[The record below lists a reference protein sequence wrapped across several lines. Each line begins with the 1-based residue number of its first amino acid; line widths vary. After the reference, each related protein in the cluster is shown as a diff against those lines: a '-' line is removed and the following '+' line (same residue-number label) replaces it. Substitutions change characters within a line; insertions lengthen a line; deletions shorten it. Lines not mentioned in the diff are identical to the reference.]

1 MGGRPVICSP
11 AAVANG
17 GEVGYNLRRKAAGG
31 PRPRKGRRMS
41 DDARRPLEPEDYTEP
56 RCLLNGE
63 TFGQAWVRPIP
74 QQRIIEKLDEYTGHR
89 DYAGAEKLLLYWL
102 EEALQGRDEQGRLL
116 ILNELIGCY
125 RKSDRREKALAAA
138 EEALELLKKLELE
151 DSVTGGTTFVNAATA
166 YDAFGEDER
175 ALELFQNARKAYEG
189 NERTEPEL
197 LGGLYNNM
205 ALAHVAL
212 GRFEEALSL
221 FGQALE
227 QMEKTPGGE
236 PERAVT
242 CLNMADALE
251 AWEGADAAARIR
263 EQVEEAYR
271 LLKDAPVPRDGYYAF
286 VCEKCAPGFGHHG
299 RPDWAAELMRTA
311 EEIYERS

>member
-1 MGGRPVICSP
+1 M
-11 AAVANG
+11 
-17 GEVGYNLRRKAAGG
+17 
-31 PRPRKGRRMS
+31 
-41 DDARRPLEPEDYTEP
+41 
-56 RCLLNGE
+56 
-63 TFGQAWVRPIP
+63 
-74 QQRIIEKLDEYTGHR
+74 
-89 DYAGAEKLLLYWL
+89 
-102 EEALQGRDEQGRLL
+102 
-116 ILNELIGCY
+116 
-125 RKSDRREKALAAA
+125 
-138 EEALELLKKLELE
+138 
-151 DSVTGGTTFVNAATA
+151 NAATA